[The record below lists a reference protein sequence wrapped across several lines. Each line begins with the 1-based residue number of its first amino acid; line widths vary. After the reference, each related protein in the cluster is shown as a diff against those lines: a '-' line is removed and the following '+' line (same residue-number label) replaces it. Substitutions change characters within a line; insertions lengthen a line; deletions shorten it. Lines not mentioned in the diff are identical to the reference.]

1 LEYRDH
7 LKSMVRTYEKD
18 STGQP
23 RLVYVSTGADH
34 FTHSLCY
41 AEMALPMAAAITS
54 GQDIE
59 KFL

>member
-1 LEYRDH
+1 
-7 LKSMVRTYEKD
+7 MVRTYEKD

-41 AEMALPMAAAITS
+41 SEMALPMAAAITS